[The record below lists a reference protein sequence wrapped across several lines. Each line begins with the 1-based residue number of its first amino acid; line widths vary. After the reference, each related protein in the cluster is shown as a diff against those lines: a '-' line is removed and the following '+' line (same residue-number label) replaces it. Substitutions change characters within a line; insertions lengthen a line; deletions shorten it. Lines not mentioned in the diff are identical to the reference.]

1 MRIELNVKYWTNW
14 GESLVVCIA
23 GKRFPMNWSEDGLW
37 SLVLEDLN
45 SEDLSDY
52 HYEVEKDGLTVKK
65 EWRSHRVP
73 SVKASAKAIS
83 VND

>member
-37 SLVLEDLN
+37 SLVLEALN
-45 SEDLSDY
+45 SEDLSVY
-52 HYEVEKDGLTVKK
+52 HYEVE
-65 EWRSHRVP
+65 
-73 SVKASAKAIS
+73 
-83 VND
+83 